1 MVINMNIYQM
11 ECFLALAS
19 TLNYT
24 KASKKQHMTQP
35 NFSKTI
41 SNLEQ
46 EVGTQLV
53 QRSTRSVR
61 ITAAGEVFAQ
71 EAAKLVLLYRDALSR
86 TRDVGQGINGTIGVG
101 FLGTAMVSLLPK
113 IFSKFRERHN
123 DIQLNLVDYTYSP
136 LMELLANDQIDIAFL
151 PDMELEGIPGLKS
164 RAIYSDD
171 MCLVM
176 NKNHPMADESI
187 VDLEDFKSENF
198 VLVDSAVS
206 NCDST
211 LVIDICLGRGF
222 MPHVVSS
229 ANTLNSL
236 LMMVECNIGVSILA
250 KHMQQFA
257 TDSVSFVKIRGYD
270 KYFKVVAAWRHSEN
284 QLIPKLLDVIGEVC

>member
-1 MVINMNIYQM
+1 M
-11 ECFLALAS
+11 ECFMALAG

-53 QRSTRSVR
+53 LRSTRSVR
-61 ITAAGEVFAQ
+61 LTAAGEIFVA
-71 EAAKLVLLYRDALSR
+71 EAGKLVASYRDALAK
-86 TRDVGQGINGTIGVG
+86 TRAVGQGINGTIGVG
-101 FLGTAMVSLLPK
+101 FLGTAMVSLLPQ
-113 IFSKFRERHN
+113 IFSKFREKYS

-176 NKNHPMADESI
+176 NKSHPMADKSI
-187 VDLEDFKSENF
+187 VDLEAFKSENF
-198 VLVDSAVS
+198 VLMDSAVS
-206 NCDST
+206 SCDST
-211 LVIDICLGRGF
+211 LVNDICLSQGF
-222 MPHVVSS
+222 MPQVVSN

-257 TDSVSFVKIRGYD
+257 TDSVAFVKIRGYD
-270 KYFKVVAAWRHSEN
+270 KYFKVVAAWRRSEN
-284 QLIPKLLDVIGEVC
+284 QLIPKLLEVIGKTC